1 MERRR
6 DPASRPRP
14 ILNLVKL
21 IDVSVSIRD
30 AMTVYRGNPAVRI
43 RRVMTLATD
52 GVNVSELRL
61 GSHTGTHV
69 DAPSHFIKG
78 GKGVDRIALD
88 DVIGPAWVAD
98 LRRVKGGIGAA
109 DLEKARIP
117 RASRRVL
124 MRTSNSRWWHP
135 ARAFRTDFVYLAP
148 DGADWLVDRGVR
160 LVGIDYLSIEGYGV
174 PGAPTHK
181 RLLGAGIPILEGLDL
196 FNVRPGRWQMAAFP
210 LRIKDGDAG
219 LTRAILWA
227 S

>member
-1 MERRR
+1 
-6 DPASRPRP
+6 
-14 ILNLVKL
+14 VKL
-21 IDVSVSIRD
+21 IDVSVPIRD
-30 AMTVYRGNPAVRI
+30 AMAVYRGNPPVRI
-43 RRVMTLATD
+43 RRAMTLRKD
-52 GVNVSELRL
+52 GVNLSELCL

-78 GKGVDRIALD
+78 GRGIDRVDAERF
-88 DVIGPAWVAD
+88 IGPAWVAD
-98 LRRVKGGIGAA
+98 LRPVKGGISAV
-109 DLEKARIP
+109 DLAKAGIP

-124 MRTSNSRWWHP
+124 LRTSNSRWWHP

-148 DGADWLVDRGVR
+148 DGADWLVERAVQ

-174 PGAPTHK
+174 SGAPTHK

-196 FNVRPGRWQMAAFP
+196 FNARPGRWQMAAFP

-219 LTRAILWA
+219 LTRAVLWN

>member
-1 MERRR
+1 M
-6 DPASRPRP
+6 
-14 ILNLVKL
+14 KL
-21 IDVSVSIRD
+21 IDVSVPIHD
-30 AMTVYRGNPAVRI
+30 AMTVYRGNPPVRI
-43 RRVMTLATD
+43 RPAMTLRRN
-52 GVNVSELRL
+52 GVNLSELCL

-69 DAPSHFIKG
+69 DAPNHFVQG
-78 GKGVDRIALD
+78 GKGIDQLD
-88 DVIGPAWVAD
+88 LGRFVGPAWVAD
-98 LRRVKGGIGAA
+98 LRRVKSGISAV

-117 RASRRVL
+117 RASLRVL
-124 MRTSNSRWWHP
+124 LRTRNSRWWHP

-196 FNVRPGRWQMAAFP
+196 FNARPGRWQMAAFP

-219 LTRAILWA
+219 LTRAVLW
-227 S
+227 SN